1 MKGFKIYP
9 HFNTLS
15 GTINLLASELGNVIK
30 EQAGVKYFKLVE
42 DIRVSSKEYRRTN
55 NSKYLNKVYKKLKNL
70 EPSEILIVTKSF
82 TLFFYL
88 SNIAEQVFRG
98 SFDIKI
104 NRKNTISKNEDIFFF
119 PVFTAHPTES
129 ARQSTLKK
137 IYRIGE
143 IVSLNES
150 EDLDE
155 INNLITKLWYT
166 REIRSN
172 KPNPIDEVKSL
183 IYYLDILYRNVY
195 EDINEELRKED
206 LIDKNIIRFGTWVG
220 GDRDGNPN
228 VNNKITEESLKI
240 YSNQIIGIYKE
251 KIIKLSDEFSIS
263 NKYTDIPKGLNDRIN
278 EYSTI
283 LKKEHSHYSL
293 INFDEP
299 FRIFLSLIFHRL
311 DNFQNTASGYKSF
324 TEFKKDIE
332 LFNKSVSECFKHKST
347 NKNIL
352 KFIDYIDE
360 FEFHGVSMDIRED
373 SSVLKNAS
381 SKEYKEFIN
390 LLKKIPEWKALYGSK
405 VINSIIL
412 SMTKDEEDILNL
424 FKLCKKYIV
433 NVQDIPMLVPLLEQI
448 DDLQRGD
455 AIFNGLLSNK
465 QYKDHLI
472 KNFKSTQEIMLG
484 YSDSNKDGGIVSSQW
499 NVYKAQISLF
509 KTGKKNQ
516 INTIFFHGRGGTIS
530 RGGGPTYN
538 SILSQPDGTITNQIR
553 YTEQGEVISDKYST
567 SNLAKENLKLGA
579 YAFLKAR
586 KGKIINNKDEYKFIE
601 ELSDISTKKYKN
613 LTNDPNLFR
622 YFETVTP
629 VNLLSILNIGSRP
642 AKRTKESTSQ
652 SYRAIPWVFG
662 WAQTRQTITGWY
674 GSGTALLELI
684 DKYGINF
691 LRKQYKTS
699 SFFRDLLSNIEMTI
713 VKSDLKI
720 SEIYINELLTEDMK
734 YIFEDISEEANKVRE
749 SVKQITRNRELLD
762 SNEILKTTL
771 KIRNTYLD
779 PLSLIQILLM
789 KKLVKK
795 EITEEEKTSL
805 LLSINGL
812 AAGLRNT
819 G

>member
-263 NKYTDIPKGLNDRIN
+263 NKYTDIPKGLNDKIN
-278 EYSTI
+278 EYSKI

-293 INFDEP
+293 
-299 FRIFLSLIFHRL
+299 SLIH
-311 DNFQNTASGYKSF
+311 
-324 TEFKKDIE
+324 I
-332 LFNKSVSECFKHKST
+332 
-347 NKNIL
+347 
-352 KFIDYIDE
+352 
-360 FEFHGVSMDIRED
+360 
-373 SSVLKNAS
+373 
-381 SKEYKEFIN
+381 
-390 LLKKIPEWKALYGSK
+390 
-405 VINSIIL
+405 
-412 SMTKDEEDILNL
+412 
-424 FKLCKKYIV
+424 
-433 NVQDIPMLVPLLEQI
+433 
-448 DDLQRGD
+448 
-455 AIFNGLLSNK
+455 
-465 QYKDHLI
+465 
-472 KNFKSTQEIMLG
+472 
-484 YSDSNKDGGIVSSQW
+484 
-499 NVYKAQISLF
+499 
-509 KTGKKNQ
+509 
-516 INTIFFHGRGGTIS
+516 
-530 RGGGPTYN
+530 
-538 SILSQPDGTITNQIR
+538 
-553 YTEQGEVISDKYST
+553 
-567 SNLAKENLKLGA
+567 
-579 YAFLKAR
+579 
-586 KGKIINNKDEYKFIE
+586 
-601 ELSDISTKKYKN
+601 
-613 LTNDPNLFR
+613 
-622 YFETVTP
+622 
-629 VNLLSILNIGSRP
+629 
-642 AKRTKESTSQ
+642 
-652 SYRAIPWVFG
+652 
-662 WAQTRQTITGWY
+662 
-674 GSGTALLELI
+674 
-684 DKYGINF
+684 
-691 LRKQYKTS
+691 
-699 SFFRDLLSNIEMTI
+699 
-713 VKSDLKI
+713 
-720 SEIYINELLTEDMK
+720 
-734 YIFEDISEEANKVRE
+734 
-749 SVKQITRNRELLD
+749 
-762 SNEILKTTL
+762 
-771 KIRNTYLD
+771 
-779 PLSLIQILLM
+779 
-789 KKLVKK
+789 
-795 EITEEEKTSL
+795 
-805 LLSINGL
+805 
-812 AAGLRNT
+812 
-819 G
+819 